1 MSGSMERTSQAAPP
15 TLRSHTALCGE
26 KRMGVLGG
34 SHLNLGNVGVDHKA
48 EPCVHFCKVCLLPTE
63 GHSQGHKG
71 GKKGCGHVV
80 CLFHAK
86 NPAEIIHKDKF
97 PSQSEERACRAGG
110 GSGCSPPPSIV
121 AHCPYRRCPLC

>member
-1 MSGSMERTSQAAPP
+1 
-15 TLRSHTALCGE
+15 
-26 KRMGVLGG
+26 MGVLGG

-86 NPAEIIHKDKF
+86 NPAEIIHKDK
-97 PSQSEERACRAGG
+97 
-110 GSGCSPPPSIV
+110 SPVNLRKELVEQAEDQAAVLPPV
-121 AHCPYRRCPLC
+121 